1 MKLGDVRKVRT
12 LTELHEIMNN
22 NDKVV
27 LDLAAPSWCVPCQR
41 LAPHFAKAAE
51 KSDAAFVEVDI
62 EDAEQA
68 ILDTYPTQS
77 VPTVLLLQ
85 NGEPTVTLKGRTSV
99 ALLKEIG

>member
-1 MKLGDVRKVRT
+1 MGEVRKVRT
-12 LTELHEIMNN
+12 LTELHEIMND

-85 NGEPTVTLKGRTSV
+85 SGEPTVTLKGRTSV
-99 ALLKEIG
+99 ALLKEIS

>member
-1 MKLGDVRKVRT
+1 MGEVRKVRT
-12 LTELHEIMNN
+12 LAELHEIVNS

-62 EDAEQA
+62 EDADEA
-68 ILDTYPTQS
+68 ILNTYPTQS

-99 ALLKEIG
+99 ALLREIG

>member
-1 MKLGDVRKVRT
+1 MGEVRKVRT
-12 LTELHEIMNN
+12 LTELHEIVNS

-62 EDAEQA
+62 EDADEA
-68 ILDTYPTQS
+68 ILNTYPTQS

-85 NGEPTVTLKGRTSV
+85 TGEPTVTLKGRTSV

>member
-1 MKLGDVRKVRT
+1 MGEVRKVRT
-12 LTELHEIMNN
+12 LTELHEIMND

-62 EDAEQA
+62 EDADED
-68 ILDTYPTQS
+68 ILNTYPTQS

-85 NGEPTVTLKGRTSV
+85 KGEPTATLKGRTSV
-99 ALLKEIG
+99 ALLKEIA

>member
-1 MKLGDVRKVRT
+1 MGDVRKVRT

-22 NDKVV
+22 HDKVV

-41 LAPHFAKAAE
+41 LAPHFKKAAE

-62 EDAEQA
+62 EDAEED
-68 ILDTYPTQS
+68 ILNTYPTQS

-85 NGEPTVTLKGRTSV
+85 KGEPTVTLKGRTSV
-99 ALLKEIG
+99 ALLKEIA

>member
-1 MKLGDVRKVRT
+1 LGEVRKVRT
-12 LTELHEIMNN
+12 LTELHEIMND

-99 ALLKEIG
+99 ALLKEIA